1 MKNIIEQIKQ
11 KRPKLGIFSLILI
24 LGLVFVV
31 WIVGKIY
38 PQNEF
43 FAGIKSAS
51 AQSCWTPPP
60 APGCGGCAMCATS
73 CDGGSS
79 CGGSSCG

>member
-1 MKNIIEQIKQ
+1 MKNIIGQIKQ

-31 WIVGKIY
+31 WIVGRIA

-51 AQSCWTPPP
+51 AQSCWTSSPPP
-60 APGCGGCAMCATS
+60 PGAGCAGFACTGDCAGCGCGCGCF
-73 CDGGSS
+73 
-79 CGGSSCG
+79 